1 MMVQPL
7 AKTKIKRHK
16 AKQVPESV
24 MKIVRERSGGI
35 CEHCG
40 QNKATDA
47 HHIKLKS
54 QGGLDIAI
62 NILHVCRVCHQHSNI
77 DFLHKAKEILRDRI
91 NNCFDDYM
99 FYSPG
104 SIAWKLNMEHEEV
117 IKQTRKGF
125 LKTSHPL
132 IPCMASKDDIKRWW
146 GCMNDK
152 NNYTVSA
159 SKS

>member
-1 MMVQPL
+1 MVQPL

-16 AKQVPESV
+16 AKQVHESV

-62 NILHVCRVCHQHSNI
+62 NILHVCRVCHQHSSI

-91 NNCFDDYM
+91 IVLFPDIREYTLKETVE
-99 FYSPG
+99 
-104 SIAWKLNMEHEEV
+104 KLNMPHDE
-117 IKQTRKGF
+117 IMRQYTKRFLSTTYK
-125 LKTSHPL
+125 LKTCQL
-132 IPCMASKDDIKRWW
+132 YIRQWL
-146 GCMNDK
+146 GV
-152 NNYTVSA
+152 YE
-159 SKS
+159 